1 MSRFAAN
8 LGFMFADRPLV
19 ERFGA
24 AAAAGFDAVEAHYP
38 YDVPASAIRSEIDR
52 HRLTML
58 GINTAPGR
66 PGEFGLGAVPRRERD
81 FAAQFDQAL
90 DYIVALGGS
99 AVHCMA
105 GVVPPEQ
112 RPAAERAFLANLKR
126 AAELAG
132 AKGITILI
140 EPINMRDRPDYYL
153 SRVEHA
159 ADLVTQLGLPNVKIQ
174 YDFYHNQIM
183 GGDLIKRFEK
193 FQPLIGH
200 VQVAAVPSRKEPDEG
215 EVNYPAIYQA
225 LDALGYDGWIAA
237 EYIPRGRTEDGLS
250 WARPYGIVPRT

>member
-8 LGFMFADRPLV
+8 LGFMFADRPLA

-66 PGEFGLGAVPRRERD
+66 QGEFGLGALPGRERD

-237 EYIPRGRTEDGLS
+237 EYIPRGRTEDGLG